1 MKNQNNTPLVSII
14 VNCHNGEEYLNECI
28 SSIINQTYKNWELIF
43 WDNMSNDSSY
53 KILKNYSDN
62 RIKYFK
68 SKTFT
73 SLYVARNLALEKA
86 SGDFISFLD
95 TDDWWVNDKVQKQ
108 IKLFSN
114 NKNLN
119 VVYTN
124 FYVFKQKRK
133 KKKIISNKN
142 LPTGKITQQ
151 LLNVYNMGGI
161 LTALVR
167 KEVFEKT
174 KFDSDY
180 EIIADFDFFVKT
192 SLNNVFDCIQEP
204 LAFYRIHE
212 SNTIIKKIGLQI
224 YETEKWLQ
232 KNSKI
237 NNLKDYSFNGV
248 ISTIQLLKIKR
259 NLLEGKKIKAFKEI
273 FKSPFYIKKYKF
285 LFGIF
290 LPVKILNIFVN

>member
-1 MKNQNNTPLVSII
+1 MNAYNSEKYMKEAITSVLNQSYV
-14 VNCHNGEEYLNECI
+14 
-28 SSIINQTYKNWELIF
+28 NWELIF

-133 KKKIISNKN
+133 KKKNYFKQKLTNWKN
-142 LPTGKITQQ
+142 HT
-151 LLNVYNMGGI
+151 
-161 LTALVR
+161 
-167 KEVFEKT
+167 
-174 KFDSDY
+174 
-180 EIIADFDFFVKT
+180 
-192 SLNNVFDCIQEP
+192 
-204 LAFYRIHE
+204 
-212 SNTIIKKIGLQI
+212 TIIKCL
-224 YETEKWLQ
+224 
-232 KNSKI
+232 
-237 NNLKDYSFNGV
+237 
-248 ISTIQLLKIKR
+248 
-259 NLLEGKKIKAFKEI
+259 
-273 FKSPFYIKKYKF
+273 
-285 LFGIF
+285 
-290 LPVKILNIFVN
+290 

>member
-1 MKNQNNTPLVSII
+1 
-14 VNCHNGEEYLNECI
+14 
-28 SSIINQTYKNWELIF
+28 
-43 WDNMSNDSSY
+43 MSNDSSY

-133 KKKIISNKN
+133 KKKLFQTK
-142 LPTGKITQQ
+142 TYQ
-151 LLNVYNMGGI
+151 L
-161 LTALVR
+161 
-167 KEVFEKT
+167 EK
-174 KFDSDY
+174 SH
-180 EIIADFDFFVKT
+180 
-192 SLNNVFDCIQEP
+192 NN
-204 LAFYRIHE
+204 Y
-212 SNTIIKKIGLQI
+212 
-224 YETEKWLQ
+224 
-232 KNSKI
+232 
-237 NNLKDYSFNGV
+237 
-248 ISTIQLLKIKR
+248 
-259 NLLEGKKIKAFKEI
+259 
-273 FKSPFYIKKYKF
+273 
-285 LFGIF
+285 
-290 LPVKILNIFVN
+290 